1 MLFLSILDYETCIT
15 RIFLFDYL
23 IKEISPVMSMM
34 IIDVIDDIKSLK
46 LVPSD

>member
-1 MLFLSILDYETCIT
+1 MIFLSILDYETCTT
-15 RIFLFDYL
+15 RIFLFDL